1 MNPEGLPFFINPS
14 VLRTPPLYFALQNT
28 GEEGNPL
35 LIAVRYP
42 AYGARQG
49 EKVIL
54 DFVTATAD
62 IFLTPPSFGH
72 LPYILRCKTQRRR
85 VIVTLRSLQC
95 DTPHT
100 GHGKGGLWYK
110 GLSFP
115 AKVLVTLIHFICSF
129 FSAARRTNQEAP
141 PRLSGFWVCHYG
153 RRRGLRDSLRSD
165 SPRPFSSVFLVTSPP
180 DKGGIGGS
188 SLYSN
193 PLALRALSLYF
204 AV

>member
-1 MNPEGLPFFINPS
+1 MNPEGLPFFINPF

-100 GHGKGGLWYK
+100 GHGKGGL
-110 GLSFP
+110 
-115 AKVLVTLIHFICSF
+115 
-129 FSAARRTNQEAP
+129 
-141 PRLSGFWVCHYG
+141 
-153 RRRGLRDSLRSD
+153 
-165 SPRPFSSVFLVTSPP
+165 
-180 DKGGIGGS
+180 
-188 SLYSN
+188 
-193 PLALRALSLYF
+193 
-204 AV
+204 

>member
-1 MNPEGLPFFINPS
+1 MNPEGLPFFINPF

-72 LPYILRCKTQRRR
+72 LPYILLCKTQGRR
-85 VIVTLRSLQC
+85 VRVTLRSSQC

-100 GHGKGGLWYK
+100 GHGKGEL
-110 GLSFP
+110 
-115 AKVLVTLIHFICSF
+115 
-129 FSAARRTNQEAP
+129 
-141 PRLSGFWVCHYG
+141 
-153 RRRGLRDSLRSD
+153 
-165 SPRPFSSVFLVTSPP
+165 
-180 DKGGIGGS
+180 
-188 SLYSN
+188 
-193 PLALRALSLYF
+193 
-204 AV
+204 